1 MASRST
7 HSPKQP
13 AGSAQQLAELFLLT
27 QTCYQVMQKVQ
38 RPASNVCKDISEQ
51 KLLLPHRCRSL
62 LSSLVEIEQPLSHLC
77 EALAPRPDAPEAI
90 VTLRFDLFYMLKEM
104 QRQTKDIQKRFQA
117 HYQRIIASKTDELF
131 AERQTIHTHLLTFL
145 EQRRCVCRALH
156 ELKKILVPETSN
168 VPNGPASPLEEQ
180 ELIVREEMPSLVTLS
195 FTEQKRQQMN
205 AEETPMKSPTL
216 FSHGY
221 ALLVG
226 VGADLPVT
234 IRDAQAIQHILSDP
248 GHCAYPPGQIRL
260 LTEHQANREGIIAGL
275 DWLIECAQQ
284 DAKATVIVYFSG
296 HGGFSPDYHLVPY
309 GYNSRQLQVTAISGD
324 EFTQKLQAIEAQK
337 LLLLLDCC
345 HAAGM
350 AIAKGTDFR
359 RAPFPLDLPKI
370 LAQGEGRVF
379 IASSRGDE
387 VSFTGTPYSAFTQA
401 LREGFA
407 GYGSATRDGYAYIGD
422 IALHVGRLVPAR
434 TNDQQH
440 PVLDLHRADNF
451 PVAYYAGGAKTP
463 RPLADAPPRL
473 FLLDRTNDDLVE
485 KYRQVYRKRQENL
498 VLLESQMA
506 EFIDQA
512 MVPLDLKRAKDLAI
526 QELEKMEEKIQSLLS
541 SKERFPFN
549 EIS

>member
-7 HSPKQP
+7 HSPKP
-13 AGSAQQLAELFLLT
+13 PTGSAQQLAGLFLLT

-38 RPASNVCKDISEQ
+38 RPASSVCKDLADQ
-51 KLLLPHRCRSL
+51 KLLLPRRCRAL
-62 LSSLVEIEQPLSHLC
+62 LSSLIEIEEPLSRLC
-77 EALAPRPDAPEAI
+77 AAFAPLATIPES
-90 VTLRFDLFYMLKEM
+90 VVVLRFDLFYMLKEM

-117 HYQRIIASKTDELF
+117 HYQRIIASETDELF
-131 AERQTIHTHLLTFL
+131 AERQTIHTHLLAFL
-145 EQRRCVCRALH
+145 EQCRCVCRALR
-156 ELKKILVPETSN
+156 ELKKILVPETSS
-168 VPNGPASPLEEQ
+168 VSQEQASPLEEQ
-180 ELIVREEMPSLVTLS
+180 ELIVIEEMPSLVALP
-195 FTEQKRQQMN
+195 FTEQKRQQMDV
-205 AEETPMKSPTL
+205 EEKSPML

-248 GHCAYPPGQIRL
+248 EHCAYPPGQIRL
-260 LTEHQANREGIIAGL
+260 LTEQQANRGGILAGL
-275 DWLIECAQQ
+275 DWLIECVQQ

-309 GYNSRQLQVTAISGD
+309 GYDSRQLAATAISGD
-324 EFTQKLQAIEAQK
+324 EFTQKLRAIEAQK

-350 AIAKGTDFR
+350 AVAKGANFR
-359 RAPFPLDLPKI
+359 RAPFPPDLPKA

-387 VSFTGTPYSAFTQA
+387 ASSTGTPYSVFTQA

-440 PVLDLHRADNF
+440 PVLDMHRADNF

-463 RPLADAPPRL
+463 QPLADTPARL
-473 FLLDRTNDDLVE
+473 FLLDRTDNYIVQQ
-485 KYRQVYRKRQENL
+485 YRQLLRQEQENL
-498 VLLESQMA
+498 ITIEQKMVA
-506 EFIDQA
+506 FIDQA
-512 MVPLDLKRAKDLAI
+512 AIPPDFIRMKQDALKAI
-526 QELEKMEEKIQSLLS
+526 EEREREIQKYLQQQGIA
-541 SKERFPFN
+541 PFN